1 MKIISKKTDFWKKA
15 VKGAL
20 VLLVLISL
28 IFYKDSFREIWEGI
42 RQVKAGELLVCLL
55 LAGTGYLLEGMTI
68 FRMMGAVIPS
78 PSLWEG
84 VFIAYVCEFYRLT
97 TMGNGSGVAEIHY
110 LCKSGMRKKKGSPIA
125 EAKGGQEWPQG
136 EKIAPG
142 SATVLTMIQYIMKR
156 IAIMGLGLLSF
167 LILCQKENTREL
179 CREYGVFVSAGC
191 VISAGVIGIFLALSL
206 WERVAAAILRALEWL
221 SGKIPAKESVFQKWR
236 EQIMLLNH
244 SGKAILGQKK
254 RMLCAVLIQMG
265 KLLLFY
271 GIIAYLLKGATEM
284 GAGMCILLMAL
295 AFMLSGVIPAP
306 SGAGALE
313 FVFLL
318 FFSRF
323 VNTGTAVTAM
333 LVYRFAT
340 WIFPAAVGGVFLA
353 ADRRRRGKGTGKM
366 PRSKTPPQADGAS
379 NL

>member
-1 MKIISKKTDFWKKA
+1 MKTISKKTDFWKKA

-97 TMGNGSGVAEIHY
+97 TMGNGSGLAEIHY

-206 WERVAAAILRALEWL
+206 WERVAAVAIHVLKWL
-221 SGKIPAKESVFQKWR
+221 SGKIPAKEAVFQKWR
-236 EQIMLLNH
+236 EQIILLNR

-254 RMLCAVLIQMG
+254 RMLCVVLIQMG

-284 GAGMCILLMAL
+284 GAGMCIMLMAL

-306 SGAGALE
+306 SGAGVPLCHMD
-313 FVFLL
+313 
-318 FFSRF
+318 FSGGGGRRF
-323 VNTGTAVTAM
+323 SGGGQTAQGK
-333 LVYRFAT
+333 RNSENAT
-340 WIFPAAVGGVFLA
+340 VKDPAA
-353 ADRRRRGKGTGKM
+353 
-366 PRSKTPPQADGAS
+366 S
-379 NL
+379 

>member
-1 MKIISKKTDFWKKA
+1 MWR
-15 VKGAL
+15 
-20 VLLVLISL
+20 VLI
-28 IFYKDSFREIWEGI
+28 I
-42 RQVKAGELLVCLL
+42 
-55 LAGTGYLLEGMTI
+55 
-68 FRMMGAVIPS
+68 
-78 PSLWEG
+78 
-84 VFIAYVCEFYRLT
+84 
-97 TMGNGSGVAEIHY
+97 
-110 LCKSGMRKKKGSPIA
+110 
-125 EAKGGQEWPQG
+125 
-136 EKIAPG
+136 
-142 SATVLTMIQYIMKR
+142 
-156 IAIMGLGLLSF
+156 
-167 LILCQKENTREL
+167 
-179 CREYGVFVSAGC
+179 
-191 VISAGVIGIFLALSL
+191 
-206 WERVAAAILRALEWL
+206 
-221 SGKIPAKESVFQKWR
+221 
-236 EQIMLLNH
+236 LLNR

-323 VNTGTAVTAM
+323 VNTGAAVTAM

-353 ADRRRRGKGTGKM
+353 ADRRRSGKGTGKM
-366 PRSKTPPQADGAS
+366 PQSKTPPQADGAS